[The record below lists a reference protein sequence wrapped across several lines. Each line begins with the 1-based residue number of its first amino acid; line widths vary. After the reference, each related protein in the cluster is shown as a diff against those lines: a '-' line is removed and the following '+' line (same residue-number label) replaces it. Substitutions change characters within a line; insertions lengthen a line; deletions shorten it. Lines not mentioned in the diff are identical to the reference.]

1 MWCDK
6 DLREKKSSAGAVR
19 MRPVFWG
26 HPHGVLIR
34 ISSASQASKLV
45 STTLESKQI
54 RGFSSVRMRCVRES
68 GRLHPLIRNPLRG
81 CGC

>member
-1 MWCDK
+1 MSADI
-6 DLREKKSSAGAVR
+6 DLRAKAQENSSLR
-19 MRPVFWG
+19 MRPVFGG
-26 HPHGVLIR
+26 HPHGVFIR

-45 STTLESKQI
+45 GTTLESKQI

>member
-1 MWCDK
+1 MSADI
-6 DLREKKSSAGAVR
+6 DLRANAQQNSSLR
-19 MRPVFWG
+19 MRTVFWG

-45 STTLESKQI
+45 GTSLESKQI
-54 RGFSSVRMRCVRES
+54 RGFSSVRMRCGRKA